1 MSLVLSQILLVFLL
15 ILANGL
21 LSMSEIA
28 IISARKTRLQQL
40 AEEGDHQA
48 RVALDLAETPNRF
61 LSTVQVGITL
71 TGVFAGAVSGA
82 TLGGELAVYVSMVP
96 WLRPYAGAVSIT
108 IVVVLITFFTLV
120 LGELVPKRL
129 ALNRPER
136 IARAMATPMRAL
148 SVVASPLVR
157 LLSLSTDLFLRLL
170 GVRPSEDPPVTEE
183 EIRVLLEQGTEAGI
197 FEEVE
202 QGMVESVLLLDDR
215 RVMGLMTPRPDVIW
229 LDVEDSPETVQAK
242 ITDSSYSRFPVGQG
256 SLDQVLG
263 EVQTKDL
270 LARSLAGQPFDLRAV
285 LRKPIYVPETMS
297 ALRVLEAFRRSG
309 TEMALALDEYGSVQ
323 GLVTLTDILESIVG
337 DIPSA
342 DEEDEPQMVQREDGS
357 WLVDGMLPVEE
368 LKELLHLDMLP
379 GEEQGLFQT
388 VAGFVVSLIGRI
400 PSAADHVAWR
410 NWRFEVVDMDGPRV
424 DKILVSLLHAA
435 GEADALMQQ
444 QNEP

>member
-1 MSLVLSQILLVFLL
+1 VFLL